1 MTRASMRLLLAA
13 ALAGAWLVLLFSGV
27 ALRGAIHLVAVA
39 ALLVFPWGAAR
50 GGRGGGEIEQ
60 EEEAR

>member
-1 MTRASMRLLLAA
+1 MTRASLRLLLAA

-27 ALRGAIHLVAVA
+27 ALGGAIHLVAVA

-50 GGRGGGEIEQ
+50 AGRGDGEIEQ